1 MTRVS
6 ATVKASAILVAVSLV
21 AGCTVVPLPRTMAER
36 DQGPREQDWDVKN
49 CEAEAG
55 YQTGYSP
62 ADSPL
67 LNWFQRLFFWSTA
80 GAATGLGVMTV
91 AAGAGATVSG
101 PAFMASPVGDAIV
114 AGAGAG
120 AITGTVL
127 SWSGQQRF
135 ERAWIACMQAHG
147 YTIVRT
153 EEHAPNPPPALT
165 P

>member
-1 MTRVS
+1 MTCVS
-6 ATVKASAILVAVSLV
+6 ATVKASVILVVVALV
-21 AGCTVVPLPRTMAER
+21 AGCTVAPLPKTMAEH
-36 DQGPREQDWDVKN
+36 DQSPREQDWDVKN

-67 LNWFQRLFFWSTA
+67 VNWFQRLFFWSTA
-80 GAATGLGVMTV
+80 GAATGLGIMTV

-101 PAFMASPVGDAIV
+101 PTFMSSPVGDAIV

-127 SWSGQQRF
+127 SLSGQPRF
-135 ERAWIACMQAHG
+135 ERAWIACMEAHR
-147 YTIVRT
+147 YTIV
-153 EEHAPNPPPALT
+153 PPEGQARILPT
-165 P
+165 PGP